1 MCFGCTIS
9 PLLLWLKGTACHI
22 VPLQQQ
28 IGWLPASPSQNGYQK
43 DTQKLTEHKQNIWKN
58 QKMLVFS
65 VPKRRMLGFFPHPTR
80 EALKKLDAWP
90 GPGIGGVAAGVAS
103 GVASGVATGVTGAD
117 MEGIGDGSQAL
128 GVASKTRKGISR
140 NTDSL
145 NLSAFQV

>member
-1 MCFGCTIS
+1 
-9 PLLLWLKGTACHI
+9 
-22 VPLQQQ
+22 
-28 IGWLPASPSQNGYQK
+28 
-43 DTQKLTEHKQNIWKN
+43 
-58 QKMLVFS
+58 
-65 VPKRRMLGFFPHPTR
+65 
-80 EALKKLDAWP
+80 
-90 GPGIGGVAAGVAS
+90 VAAGVAS

>member
-1 MCFGCTIS
+1 M
-9 PLLLWLKGTACHI
+9 
-22 VPLQQQ
+22 
-28 IGWLPASPSQNGYQK
+28 
-43 DTQKLTEHKQNIWKN
+43 
-58 QKMLVFS
+58 
-65 VPKRRMLGFFPHPTR
+65 
-80 EALKKLDAWP
+80 
-90 GPGIGGVAAGVAS
+90 AS